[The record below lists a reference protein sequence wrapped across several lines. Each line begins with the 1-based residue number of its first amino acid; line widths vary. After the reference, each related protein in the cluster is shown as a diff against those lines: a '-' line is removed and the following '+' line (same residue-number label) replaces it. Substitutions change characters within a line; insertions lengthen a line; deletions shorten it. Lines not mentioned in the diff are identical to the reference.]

1 MAIQKILTEPNKIL
15 RQISLKVENVD
26 KDAQKL
32 MDDLLETLYAAP
44 GIGLA
49 AIQIGIPKRGI
60 VIDLGRDEEKKN
72 PMYFVNPEII
82 TKSTNNSTYEE
93 GCLSVPGQ
101 FAEIDRPDSCFI
113 KYLDYHGEAKK
124 LKAEGDYQA
133 LDLLP
138 RDSSKVRLRNRCN
151 ITGRGKGF
159 MRMFGIS
166 RIKFRELAS
175 HGKIPGV
182 RKASW

>member
-1 MAIQKILTEPNKIL
+1 MAKKSVIARQRKRERLVEKYSEL
-15 RQISLKVENVD
+15 R
-26 KDAQKL
+26 
-32 MDDLLETLYAAP
+32 
-44 GIGLA
+44 
-49 AIQIGIPKRGI
+49 
-60 VIDLGRDEEKKN
+60 
-72 PMYFVNPEII
+72 
-82 TKSTNNSTYEE
+82 
-93 GCLSVPGQ
+93 
-101 FAEIDRPDSCFI
+101 
-113 KYLDYHGEAKK
+113 KK

-159 MRMFGIS
+159 MRMFGVS

-175 HGKIPGV
+175 NGKIPGV